1 MRIYSPVKNYT
12 GISASVPFCNGKGE
26 TDDPLLIAWFSEHGY
41 TVVPDSDTE
50 TGSEET
56 SEEIVEEPEVKKCT
70 NRTRQKATTKAGMK
84 EH

>member
-1 MRIYSPVKNYT
+1 M
-12 GISASVPFCNGKGE
+12 
-26 TDDPLLIAWFSEHGY
+26 LIAWFSEHGY